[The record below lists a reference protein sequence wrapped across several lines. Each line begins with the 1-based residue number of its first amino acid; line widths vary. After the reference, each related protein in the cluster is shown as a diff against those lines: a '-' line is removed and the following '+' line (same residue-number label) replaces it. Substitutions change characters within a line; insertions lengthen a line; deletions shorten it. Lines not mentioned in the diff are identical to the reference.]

1 MKKTSPPGCYRLRSR
16 IIEISASTQKKTA
29 VNQQIFDAD
38 PDHCSQCREEQ
49 LALRNEEIE
58 DPCELCLSEITANS
72 SEDNDSVRPQS
83 PSIVPE
89 LNAISQPPQPSP
101 SLPAERTSFSD
112 ESLHSHSEDS
122 AAEDFDETTPLLRVP
137 KNLKTL
143 FPGEHEEIT
152 SHPLSPRNSLP
163 NSSMDTDEISN
174 FHRQMIQLQEQ
185 MCKQLEAAHA
195 SLEIQPV
202 TESTVIKPALFHGR
216 ENENVDRWLQRFA
229 LYLSNRKIHPES
241 NQAATQLALHL
252 SGPAESFYYNLPS
265 SVQASYDALKDVLRE
280 RFSPAHR
287 HLRLRQALS
296 VRRQG
301 PNESIENF
309 LADLNEKFS
318 CLDLRD
324 EDKLS
329 YLIQGLRAD
338 IQADVLKKEPKTYAE
353 AEDTARL
360 IYSIQQSLILR
371 REEDISRLVQNTK
384 LTTTPETAR
393 LERLEK
399 NIDKLMS
406 HFEKQPQDTKVTLQ
420 SPLETKVAAFKPMLP
435 QTPEAEQLANLQQ
448 QFRHL
453 SNMIIGNQS
462 IAAYKPTPRENYHGN
477 SREDEIARL
486 REETHHLKTE
496 LKDLKSQKAK
506 EVERY
511 DRTQT
516 SQEMTSALSRALE
529 EIRRMQSRMDGF
541 MRTYATGNH
550 RHHQQQVPIHKGRPL
565 CNICG
570 KIGHVSQYCF
580 HRFQQSQR
588 YWEPLTTQN
597 SRIIPE
603 HEPIIATYEQEA
615 SPRIQ
620 PSPDQSKNKEQD
632 ERVYYARRS
641 QPIPHT
647 LVNTEIPTIN
657 TINAVTSSSPNK
669 TKEPN
674 KPQSE
679 FKMPDFD
686 TISPSLQAEDAFVK
700 AHPENDKQEI
710 VV

>member
-1 MKKTSPPGCYRLRSR
+1 
-16 IIEISASTQKKTA
+16 
-29 VNQQIFDAD
+29 
-38 PDHCSQCREEQ
+38 
-49 LALRNEEIE
+49 
-58 DPCELCLSEITANS
+58 
-72 SEDNDSVRPQS
+72 
-83 PSIVPE
+83 
-89 LNAISQPPQPSP
+89 
-101 SLPAERTSFSD
+101 
-112 ESLHSHSEDS
+112 
-122 AAEDFDETTPLLRVP
+122 
-137 KNLKTL
+137 
-143 FPGEHEEIT
+143 
-152 SHPLSPRNSLP
+152 
-163 NSSMDTDEISN
+163 
-174 FHRQMIQLQEQ
+174 
-185 MCKQLEAAHA
+185 
-195 SLEIQPV
+195 
-202 TESTVIKPALFHGR
+202 
-216 ENENVDRWLQRFA
+216 
-229 LYLSNRKIHPES
+229 
-241 NQAATQLALHL
+241 
-252 SGPAESFYYNLPS
+252 
-265 SVQASYDALKDVLRE
+265 
-280 RFSPAHR
+280 
-287 HLRLRQALS
+287 
-296 VRRQG
+296 
-301 PNESIENF
+301 
-309 LADLNEKFS
+309 
-318 CLDLRD
+318 
-324 EDKLS
+324 
-329 YLIQGLRAD
+329 
-338 IQADVLKKEPKTYAE
+338 
-353 AEDTARL
+353 
-360 IYSIQQSLILR
+360 
-371 REEDISRLVQNTK
+371 
-384 LTTTPETAR
+384 
-393 LERLEK
+393 
-399 NIDKLMS
+399 MS

-462 IAAYKPTPRENYHGN
+462 IAAYEPTPRENYHGN

-550 RHHQQQVPIHKGRPL
+550 RHHQQQVPIHEGRPL
-565 CNICG
+565 CDICG

-588 YWEPLTTQN
+588 YWEPRTTQN

-647 LVNTEIPTIN
+647 LVNAEIPTIN

-669 TKEPN
+669 TKEPK

-710 VV
+710 VVRIKICTENSPAEVQNTAVMTKATRKNLTNEQSTSATSFTPYRKTAPSARVQLRHNSTQVKSPSNLAETLDPLRKQARQGKGLLPTKSPRSATLSPKQEQRNAFVTAEILGYPVDLLVDSGACISVIVAEFVKEVFSEETTPIMAPSTYSRVDTVSGENLPTVGMIEVTLSFNGREFPCQFHVVENMTTSAVLGRGFLLTNDAIINFSDGTLTLDNSHTVELSLKAKNSKPLPPMANLLKAHLEDNHPANQHYTEETASILSKYHRNWD